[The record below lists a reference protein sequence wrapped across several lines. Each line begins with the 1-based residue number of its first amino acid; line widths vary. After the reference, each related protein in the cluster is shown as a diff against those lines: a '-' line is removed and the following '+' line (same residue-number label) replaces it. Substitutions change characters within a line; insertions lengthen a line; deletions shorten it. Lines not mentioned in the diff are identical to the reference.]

1 MTDLNTW
8 FVQSNNETMEWC
20 QDIMSDNHHYTYRP
34 ITDLMAMRNAY
45 LSQVMHHRSYQP
57 EY

>member
-20 QDIMSDNHHYTYRP
+20 ENITKDLEYGTYRP
-34 ITDLMAMRNAY
+34 NDGLVAMRNVY
-45 LSQVMHHRSYQP
+45 LSEVMHHRSYQP

>member
-1 MTDLNTW
+1 MTDLSTW
-8 FVQSNNETMEWC
+8 MVQSNNETMEWC
-20 QDIMSDNHHYTYRP
+20 NDIMQDNHHYVYRP
-34 ITDLMAMRNAY
+34 TTDIVSMRNAY